1 MKLPFDEGYRRR
13 IWLMR
18 HAEAAYIDAAGQVTR
33 DPRSVP
39 LTPHGRGEAA
49 AMAKLLDGTGFDRAI
64 CSGLARTVETAE
76 IVLGGRGPAL
86 EREPALEEVRG
97 GARDREGGATF
108 AARDLARSMAD
119 AHVEGARFMGGET
132 FTELSAR
139 VLGALERIVADRS
152 WSRLLLVCHG
162 GVNRVI
168 LGWALGSDL
177 RSAARIEQDS
187 GCLNVIDLDHEH
199 ETDRLL
205 RTVVRAMNV
214 TAADPAKHERWLTT
228 LEAQAAAFERLLT
241 SSSS

>member
-1 MKLPFDEGYRRR
+1 
-13 IWLMR
+13 MR
-18 HAEAAYIDAAGQVTR
+18 HAEAAYVDAAGPVTR
-33 DPRSVP
+33 DPRTVP
-39 LTPHGRGEAA
+39 LTAHGRAEAA
-49 AMAKLLDGTGFDRAI
+49 AMAKLLDGTAFDRAI

-76 IVLGGRGPAL
+76 IVLGGRGPGL

-97 GARDREGGATF
+97 GPRDREGGYTF

-132 FTELSAR
+132 FGELRER
-139 VLGALERIVADRS
+139 VLGAFERIVADPS

-177 RSAARIEQDS
+177 RSAACIEQDS

-205 RTVVRAMNV
+205 RSVVRAMNV
-214 TAADPAKHERWLTT
+214 TAVDPAKHERWLTT

>member
-1 MKLPFDEGYRRR
+1 VKLPFDEGRRRR

-18 HAEAAYIDAAGQVTR
+18 HAEAAYVDASGQVTR
-33 DPRSVP
+33 DPRAVA
-39 LTPHGRGEAA
+39 LTPHGRVEAA
-49 AMAKLLDGTGFDRAI
+49 AMAKLLEGASFDRAV

-97 GARDREGGATF
+97 GPRDREGGRTF

-132 FTELSAR
+132 FTELRER
-139 VLGALERIVADRS
+139 VLRAFERIVEDPS

-168 LGWALGSDL
+168 LAWALGSDL

-187 GCLNVIDLDHEH
+187 GCVNVIDLDHELGS
-199 ETDRLL
+199 DRLL
-205 RTVVRAMNV
+205 RTIVRAMNV

-228 LEAQAAAFERLLT
+228 LEAQAAAFERVLQ
-241 SSSS
+241 SSS